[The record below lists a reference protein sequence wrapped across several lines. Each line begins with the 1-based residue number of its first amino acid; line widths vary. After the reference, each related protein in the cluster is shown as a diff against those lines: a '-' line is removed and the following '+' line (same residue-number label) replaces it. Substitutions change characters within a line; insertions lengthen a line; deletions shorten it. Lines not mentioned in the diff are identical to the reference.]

1 MRGDE
6 ADPRRWMALE
16 RALRAP
22 ASARRLAL
30 ALLACAALP
39 AGAGL
44 LALGGSSGLAGA
56 ASAHL
61 GAIQVVAALLASAAV
76 LAFERPRS
84 ASPRAYARQ
93 LAERIQALQ
102 ATFDADARRQPRE
115 GKEQA
120 DDHVSSKP

>member
-1 MRGDE
+1 MRGDQ
-6 ADPRRWMALE
+6 AGPRRWMAFAW
-16 RALRAP
+16 ALNAP

-30 ALLACAALP
+30 TLLACAALP

-44 LALGGSSGLAGA
+44 LALGGGSGLAGA

-61 GAIQVVAALLASAAV
+61 GAIHVVAALLASAAV
-76 LAFERPRS
+76 LTFERPRS